1 MKAERQIM
9 LALIAGLIGI
19 FSAELEARP
28 DRADQDSA
36 RFSKADT
43 SAFRI
48 LTVNRILIIGNKVTR
63 NRIISREL
71 SLTSGD
77 TVSISRLT
85 EILIKDKNKV
95 YNLRLFNTVNIRS
108 LDLGEGNIDLLVEV
122 NERWYTFP
130 SPIFEISDRNFNE
143 WWENYNHDL
152 KRVNYG
158 MRLYQ
163 YNFRGRN
170 ETLRLSAQFGYTKR
184 YELLYRIPNL
194 DQSQKHGLSFGF
206 DYGEPKNLA
215 YFTTDHKL
223 DYLETN
229 KTVKKS
235 FGGNISYS
243 YRRSFYE
250 THSFQLEY
258 RDSHVADTVVVLND
272 NYYSGGSSAIR
283 FASISYSFTSDHR
296 DVGAYP
302 LKGYHLDAY
311 VSKNGFGFGDV
322 NQFEANLTYSKFINL
337 GNKTYLSNFSSLYVS
352 SPNSQP
358 YALYSALGYRKQFI
372 RGYEIYVI
380 EGPKFFLNKTTLKK
394 QIFAREY
401 RFEEMPLEQFRH
413 FPVAIYIKGYADL
426 GYVENYPRYDEIKIN
441 NTLSN
446 RLLAGA
452 GAGVDLVLA
461 YDSIIRFEYTFTRE
475 NTNGFFFHL
484 KKEF

>member
-1 MKAERQIM
+1 M
-9 LALIAGLIGI
+9 LALLVVLIGM
-19 FSAELEARP
+19 FSVEVTIAP
-28 DRADQDSA
+28 DRVFQDSV
-36 RFSKADT
+36 RVSKVDST
-43 SAFRI
+43 VFKI
-48 LTVNRILIIGNKVTR
+48 LTINRILIIGNKVTR

-71 SLTSGD
+71 SLQSGD
-77 TVSISRLT
+77 TVSVSRLR
-85 EILIKDKNKV
+85 EILSKDKNKV

-108 LDLGEGNIDLLVEV
+108 LDLGEGNVDLLVEV

-130 SPIFEISDRNFNE
+130 SPIFELSDRNFNE
-143 WWENYNHDL
+143 WWQNYDHDF

-163 YNFRGRN
+163 HNFRGRN
-170 ETLRLSAQFGYTKR
+170 ETLRLTAQFGYTKR

-194 DQSQKHGLSFGF
+194 DQKQKHGLSFGF
-206 DYGEPKNLA
+206 DYGEPKNIA
-215 YFTTDHKL
+215 YYTADHIL
-223 DYLETN
+223 DYIELN
-229 KTVKKS
+229 KTVKKTL
-235 FGGNISYS
+235 GGNITYS

-258 RDSHVADTVVVLND
+258 RDSHIADTVVNVND
-272 NYYSGGSSAIR
+272 NYYTGGSSDIR
-283 FASISYSFTSDHR
+283 FGSISYTFASDHR

-302 LKGYHLDAY
+302 LKGYHFDAY

-322 NQFEANLTYSKFINL
+322 NQIEANLTYSRFIDM
-337 GNKTYLSNFSSLYVS
+337 GNKTYLSNFASVYFS

-372 RGYEIYVI
+372 RGYEVYVI

-394 QIFAREY
+394 QIFTKDY
-401 RFEEMPLEQFRH
+401 HFEEMPLEQFRH
-413 FPVAIYIKGYADL
+413 FPVAIYIKGYADI
-426 GYVENYPRYDEIKIN
+426 GYVENYPRYAEMEIN
-441 NTLSN
+441 NRLSN

-452 GAGVDLVLA
+452 GAGIDLVLA
-461 YDSIIRFEYTFTRE
+461 YDTVIRFEYTFTRE

>member
-1 MKAERQIM
+1 M
-9 LALIAGLIGI
+9 LAVIAGFMSIVAM
-19 FSAELEARP
+19 SHSPERDANY
-28 DRADQDSA
+28 QDSTKRSIA
-36 RFSKADT
+36 TTDPKV
-43 SAFRI
+43 
-48 LTVNRILIIGNKVTR
+48 LTVNRILIIGNKVTK
-63 NRIISREL
+63 NRIIQREL

-77 TVSISRLT
+77 TVSIARLN
-85 EILIKDKNKV
+85 EILIKDKNKI
-95 YNLRLFNTVNIRS
+95 YNLRLFNTVSVRS
-108 LDLGEGNIDLLVEV
+108 LELGESTIDLLVEV

-143 WWENYNHDL
+143 WWENYNHDF

-158 MRLYQ
+158 LRLYQ

-194 DQSQKHGLSFGF
+194 DQSQKHGLSIGF

-223 DYLETN
+223 DYLELKQTL
-229 KTVKKS
+229 KRTL
-235 FGGNISYS
+235 GGNVTYS

-250 THSFQLEY
+250 THSLQLEY
-258 RDSHVADTVVVLND
+258 RESQVADTIVKLNP
-272 NYYSGGSSAIR
+272 NYYSGGSANIR
-283 FASISYSFTSDHR
+283 FGAISYSFTSDHR

-302 LKGYHLDAY
+302 LKGYEFN
-311 VSKNGFGFGDV
+311 VFISKTGLGFGGV
-322 NQFEANLTYSKFINL
+322 NMLEANITYAKFIDL
-337 GNKTYLSNFSSLYVS
+337 TRKTYLSNFTSIYAST
-352 SPNSQP
+352 PTSQP

-372 RGYEIYVI
+372 RGYEVYVI

-394 QIFAREY
+394 QIFSRNY

-413 FPVAIYIKGYADL
+413 FPVSIYIKGYADI
-426 GYVENYPRYDEIKIN
+426 GYVENYPRYAEIKIN

-452 GAGVDLVLA
+452 GGGIDLVLA
-461 YDSIIRFEYTFTRE
+461 YDTVIRFEYTFTRE